1 MVQQPESDDEATIET
16 PRFEPV
22 PLPDDEFKDQLAQVI
37 PHLRAFGRSLSGSRD
52 LADDLVQETLLKAWA
67 ARKRFQAGT
76 NMRAWTFIILRNLFL
91 SQMRRARFKGE
102 WDEITASKLL
112 AAPASQDRHV
122 ELGDMQ
128 RALLHLPQP
137 QREALIL
144 VGAGGFAYEEAAEIC
159 GCAVGTI
166 KSRVARGRV
175 ALEDLLTDGKLPSRR
190 EHETDGSR
198 TALQSIMSE
207 VDELSRDRDPRECS
221 RIPTGEIGA
230 VARLSQASRYDGFSR
245 VCAEQSPRTSSSE
258 RTSPSIA
265 KAWRRALPTPAWT
278 VGGAT
283 FTNRLEEACTMA
295 SILGLSV
302 FTCLRTRRER
312 PEFQTLR
319 ALNVTDL
326 GCCMNETQSERS
338 G

>member
-1 MVQQPESDDEATIET
+1 MKMT
-16 PRFEPV
+16 PAEVPPEPV
-22 PLPDDEFKDQLAQVI
+22 PLSDPEFKDQLAAVI

-102 WDEITASKLL
+102 WDDITAAKIL
-112 AAPASQDRHV
+112 AAPASQDRHI

-128 RALLHLPQP
+128 RALMHLPQP

-175 ALEDLLTDGKLPSRR
+175 ALESLAVGRQ
-190 EHETDGSR
+190 
-198 TALQSIMSE
+198 A
-207 VDELSRDRDPRECS
+207 
-221 RIPTGEIGA
+221 A
-230 VARLSQASRYDGFSR
+230 VAPPAQDR
-245 VCAEQSPRTSSSE
+245 PRTSRRCRRSWARST
-258 RTSPSIA
+258 TSA
-265 KAWRRALPTPAWT
+265 
-278 VGGAT
+278 AT
-283 FTNRLEEACTMA
+283 ATEPR
-295 SILGLSV
+295 SV
-302 FTCLRTRRER
+302 VAQARE
-312 PEFQTLR
+312 
-319 ALNVTDL
+319 
-326 GCCMNETQSERS
+326 G
-338 G
+338 

>member
-1 MVQQPESDDEATIET
+1 MIDESRGTTGAGDGGDGDLQAA
-16 PRFEPV
+16 PAPWK
-22 PLPDDEFKDQLAQVI
+22 PLPDDEFREQLGQVI

-102 WDEITASKLL
+102 WDELTASKLL
-112 AAPASQDRHV
+112 AAPASQDRHI

-175 ALEDLLTDGKLPSRR
+175 ALEALMSNGKLPSRR
-190 EHETDGSR
+190 EHVAEIGK
-198 TALQSIMSE
+198 TALQSIMGE
-207 VDELSRDRDPRECS
+207 VDELSRDR
-221 RIPTGEIGA
+221 
-230 VARLSQASRYDGFSR
+230 
-245 VCAEQSPRTSSSE
+245 
-258 RTSPSIA
+258 
-265 KAWRRALPTPAWT
+265 
-278 VGGAT
+278 
-283 FTNRLEEACTMA
+283 
-295 SILGLSV
+295 
-302 FTCLRTRRER
+302 
-312 PEFQTLR
+312 
-319 ALNVTDL
+319 
-326 GCCMNETQSERS
+326 
-338 G
+338 

>member
-1 MVQQPESDDEATIET
+1 MPLSD
-16 PRFEPV
+16 P
-22 PLPDDEFKDQLAQVI
+22 EFKDQLAQVI

-112 AAPASQDRHV
+112 AAPASQDRHI
-122 ELGDMQ
+122 ELADMQ

-175 ALEDLLTDGKLPSRR
+175 ALETLMTEGKLPSRR
-190 EHETDGSR
+190 EHRPSDRS
-198 TALQSIMSE
+198 ALQTIMSE
-207 VDELSRDRDPRECS
+207 VDELSRDRDPGGTKQERQDLSDVRTSGDSS
-221 RIPTGEIGA
+221 RGGRA
-230 VARLSQASRYDGFSR
+230 G
-245 VCAEQSPRTSSSE
+245 PRTG
-258 RTSPSIA
+258 
-265 KAWRRALPTPAWT
+265 
-278 VGGAT
+278 V
-283 FTNRLEEACTMA
+283 
-295 SILGLSV
+295 
-302 FTCLRTRRER
+302 
-312 PEFQTLR
+312 
-319 ALNVTDL
+319 
-326 GCCMNETQSERS
+326 SERS
-338 G
+338 LAVHVEGLHARRRRRRHERSAAPPSRSAGASPGIMASRLEFTFSTAILTYIGAASCNRCAS

>member
-1 MVQQPESDDEATIET
+1 LTEESGASARPHRMSDSMAYNGGSLVQQPESDEDDIET

-102 WDEITASKLL
+102 WDEITASKML

-122 ELGDMQ
+122 ELTDMQ

-175 ALEDLLTDGKLPSRR
+175 ALEALLTDGKLPSRR
-190 EHETDGSR
+190 EHENEGGRS
-198 TALQSIMSE
+198 ALQSIMSE
-207 VDELSRDRDPRECS
+207 VDDLSRDRDP
-221 RIPTGEIGA
+221 
-230 VARLSQASRYDGFSR
+230 
-245 VCAEQSPRTSSSE
+245 
-258 RTSPSIA
+258 
-265 KAWRRALPTPAWT
+265 
-278 VGGAT
+278 
-283 FTNRLEEACTMA
+283 
-295 SILGLSV
+295 GL
-302 FTCLRTRRER
+302 
-312 PEFQTLR
+312 
-319 ALNVTDL
+319 
-326 GCCMNETQSERS
+326 
-338 G
+338 

>member
-1 MVQQPESDDEATIET
+1 MTVAPGRFAAKKAGHAQWGPVEVENDPSEDAQDSA
-16 PRFEPV
+16 PRPEPV
-22 PLPDDEFKDQLAQVI
+22 PLSDPEFKDQLAQVI

-102 WDEITASKLL
+102 WDELTASKLL

-144 VGAGGFAYEEAAEIC
+144 VGAGGFAYEEAADIC

-175 ALEDLLTDGKLPSRR
+175 ALEQLLSGGKLPSRR
-190 EHETDGSR
+190 QHKTDPNSS
-198 TALQSIMSE
+198 ALAQIMGE
-207 VDELSRDRDPRECS
+207 VDELSKDRE
-221 RIPTGEIGA
+221 
-230 VARLSQASRYDGFSR
+230 
-245 VCAEQSPRTSSSE
+245 
-258 RTSPSIA
+258 
-265 KAWRRALPTPAWT
+265 
-278 VGGAT
+278 
-283 FTNRLEEACTMA
+283 
-295 SILGLSV
+295 
-302 FTCLRTRRER
+302 
-312 PEFQTLR
+312 
-319 ALNVTDL
+319 
-326 GCCMNETQSERS
+326 
-338 G
+338 

>member
-1 MVQQPESDDEATIET
+1 VGTLIIDEDDEDYVEP
-16 PRFEPV
+16 PRPEPV
-22 PLPDDEFKDQLAQVI
+22 PLPDDEFKDQLGAVI

-102 WDEITASKLL
+102 WDDITASKIL
-112 AAPASQDRHV
+112 AAPASQDRHI

-175 ALEDLLTDGKLPSRR
+175 ALEALLTGGKLPSRR
-190 EHETDGSR
+190 QHVTDR
-198 TALQSIMSE
+198 NTTVLQTIMDE
-207 VDELSRDRDPRECS
+207 VDELSRDHNSPKD
-221 RIPTGEIGA
+221 
-230 VARLSQASRYDGFSR
+230 VQA
-245 VCAEQSPRTSSSE
+245 
-258 RTSPSIA
+258 
-265 KAWRRALPTPAWT
+265 
-278 VGGAT
+278 
-283 FTNRLEEACTMA
+283 
-295 SILGLSV
+295 
-302 FTCLRTRRER
+302 
-312 PEFQTLR
+312 
-319 ALNVTDL
+319 
-326 GCCMNETQSERS
+326 
-338 G
+338 